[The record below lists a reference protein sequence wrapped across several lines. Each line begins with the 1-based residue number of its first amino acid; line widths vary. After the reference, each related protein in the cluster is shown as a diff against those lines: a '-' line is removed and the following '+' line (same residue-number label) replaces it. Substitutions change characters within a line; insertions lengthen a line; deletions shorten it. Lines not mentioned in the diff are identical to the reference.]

1 MTFMD
6 DDRPKKP
13 TSHEVGS
20 ELGSLS
26 VEDLQQ
32 RIELLQ
38 NEILRL
44 EEEKQRKA
52 AVLRAAD
59 NLFRS

>member
-20 ELGSLS
+20 ELSSLS

>member
-1 MTFMD
+1 MTFME

-20 ELGSLS
+20 ELSSLS

-52 AVLRAAD
+52 AVLQAAD